1 MKWLTNSIQLV
12 GSVHQEISAM
22 PAEARRKGWVRV
34 AVVQV
39 IAACVAALTGCGK
52 EEKPAQSSASDYSAE
67 IAELS
72 KDRAKFKDEV
82 VKCDQSINARMKAG
96 DYSRDA
102 RCAALTAAFYSSS
115 EHKGYKGGW
124 PPGDGK
130 GGQK

>member
-1 MKWLTNSIQLV
+1 MKQIKNPDQLV
-12 GSVHQEISAM
+12 GALQQEISAM
-22 PAEARRKGWVRV
+22 PAEARRKGWLRV
-34 AVVQV
+34 VIVVV
-39 IAACVAALTGCGK
+39 IAAFVAALTGCDK
-52 EEKPAQSSASDYSAE
+52 SEKPAQASASDYSAE
-67 IAELS
+67 IAELT
-72 KDRAKFKDEV
+72 KDRAKFKDAV

>member
-1 MKWLTNSIQLV
+1 MKWLTNSIRLV

-22 PAEARRKGWVRV
+22 PAEARRKGWARV
-34 AVVQV
+34 CVVLV
-39 IAACVAALTGCGK
+39 IAACAAVLTGCGK
-52 EEKPAQSSASDYSAE
+52 EEKPAQATASDYSAE

-72 KDRAKFKDEV
+72 KDRSKFKDEV

-102 RCAALTAAFYSSS
+102 RCAALTVAFYSSS
-115 EHKGYKGGW
+115 ENKGYKGGW

>member
-1 MKWLTNSIQLV
+1 MKQIKNPNQLV
-12 GSVHQEISAM
+12 GALQQEISAM
-22 PAEARRKGWVRV
+22 PAEARRKGWLRV
-34 AVVQV
+34 VIVVI

-52 EEKPAQSSASDYSAE
+52 GEKPAHASASDYSAE

-72 KDRAKFKDEV
+72 KDRAKFKDAV
-82 VKCDQSINARMKAG
+82 ASCDQAIQARMKAG
-96 DYSRDA
+96 DYSRDT

>member
-34 AVVQV
+34 AVVLV

-52 EEKPAQSSASDYSAE
+52 SDKPAQASASDYSAE
-67 IAELS
+67 VAELS
-72 KDRAKFKDEV
+72 KDRAKFKDV
-82 VKCDQSINARMKAG
+82 VSECDQAINARMKAG